1 MHKSPGNPVNEA
13 YEETADY
20 RAQVRD
26 LRLQLAALSRRVEE
40 LEATA
45 FQLVDEEEVILVA
58 VPDTRKP
65 CDGSTSGS
73 CSLMKYI
80 GGRPR
85 SFHPEF

>member
-1 MHKSPGNPVNEA
+1 MNTSTRNPVNE
-13 YEETADY
+13 TDQKTTDF

-26 LRLQLAALSRRVEE
+26 LWLWVAALSRRVEE
-40 LEATA
+40 LEASA

-58 VPDTRKP
+58 TPNTRKL
-65 CDGSTSGS
+65 CDCGVSGN
-73 CSLMKYI
+73 CSLMKYM